1 LFIIIVYDTPGFL
14 QNGDT
19 GASVLDVYIKLDKVI
34 WLLDIVLHSTTV
46 VFMYTTELLS
56 TDQNAFVAQ
65 AAGTAS
71 VGPKIQYP

>member
-65 AAGTAS
+65 AAWTAS